1 MADENYEDDIFDDL
15 YDDEPTSKSA
25 AAAPAPAPKTE
36 PEPTQ
41 AEPVSA
47 PPQDSTHDNA
57 QNAAPSWP
65 AQAGGE
71 QDSHMDQSG
80 YNAGGDQSYD
90 NAPVDDDN
98 YGPINVKEDGT
109 IAINGHIGYRA
120 RALDNMREANYSWNT
135 LRAQSED
142 KLCTLQSVAHFK
154 APGAMVGT
162 ESGIKA

>member
-15 YDDEPTSKSA
+15 YDDEPTSKPAAA

-47 PPQDSTHDNA
+47 PPQDSTHDNGH
-57 QNAAPSWP
+57 NAASSWP

-98 YGPINVKEDGT
+98 YGPINVKEDG
-109 IAINGHIGYRA
+109 
-120 RALDNMREANYSWNT
+120 
-135 LRAQSED
+135 
-142 KLCTLQSVAHFK
+142 
-154 APGAMVGT
+154 
-162 ESGIKA
+162 